1 MQPVDRHFIDILT
14 SWSGQPPR
22 AQGHVGSAPDL
33 QDLFDAQVCSRHVD
47 FTARELQQEGRAFY
61 TIGSAG
67 HEANAAVAMA
77 LRPSDPALLH
87 YRSGAFFV
95 ARAMQVPGHNPVED
109 LLASLMCSTKDPI
122 SGGRHK
128 VIGHPNL
135 AILPQTS
142 TIASHL
148 PRAVGM
154 AFTIDRGVV
163 DTPWP
168 KDAVVVAS
176 IGDASLNHSTALG
189 ALNAAGY
196 LTHQGA
202 PVPLLTVCEDNGIG
216 ISVPSPKGW
225 TARALQHLT
234 DIEYFFCSG
243 HDSQELLATACAA
256 TDFVRTSRRPA
267 VLHLETVRF
276 MGHAGSDVELAYRSN
291 AEIQADYDADPL
303 LITARSLVDLGVA
316 TPQTLLQRYE
326 EIRSHVL
333 SASKMGV
340 EHLCTAAEVMSPLQP
355 QSPREPA
362 HSLLASP
369 EGRAAA
375 FAGQLPEAGAPMT
388 LAMAINATL
397 TDLMAAQ
404 SGVLVFGEDVA
415 RKGGVYGVTRGLRSR
430 FGARRI
436 FDTLLDEQT
445 VLGTALGAAVCG
457 ALPIP
462 EIQYLAY
469 LHNAED
475 QLRGEAATLRFFSNG
490 QYENGMV
497 VRIPGL
503 AYQRGFGGHFHND
516 NSLAVL
522 RDIPGL
528 VLGVPARA
536 ADAPGMLRTMASL
549 ALSEGRVCVFVEPIA
564 IYHSRDLHDADGAW
578 LAHYSPTDQI
588 PQGVVGHYPATN
600 SGQPGNPPAQ
610 DTLIVTFGN
619 GLPMSLRA
627 RDRAANLGIQADV
640 IDLRWLVPLP
650 IDGLIAHSR
659 GRAKVIIADE
669 TRRSG
674 GVAESVAAA
683 LVDHGF
689 DGQII
694 RLNSEDSIIPLGP
707 AANTVLLSEDHIFE
721 ALMDRQER
729 LT

>member
-1 MQPVDRHFIDILT
+1 MQPVDRHFIDTLT
-14 SWSGQPPR
+14 NWSGQPPR
-22 AQGHVGSAPDL
+22 ARGQGVSAPEL
-33 QDLFDAQVCSRHVD
+33 QDLFDAQVSSRHVD
-47 FTARELQQEGRAFY
+47 FAARELQQQGRAFY

-87 YRSGAFFV
+87 YRSGAFYV
-95 ARAMQVPGHNPVED
+95 ARAMQGPGSTPVED
-109 LLASLMCSTKDPI
+109 LLASLMSSTKDPI

-128 VIGHPNL
+128 VIGHPKL
-135 AILPQTS
+135 TILPQTS

-154 AFTIDRGVV
+154 AFTIDRRVV
-163 DTPWP
+163 ETPWP
-168 KDAVVVAS
+168 EDAVVVAS

-216 ISVPSPKGW
+216 ISVPTPKGW

-234 DIEYFFCSG
+234 GVEYFFADG
-243 HDSQELLATACAA
+243 HDAQELLATASAA
-256 TDFVRTSRRPA
+256 ADFVRTSRRPA
-267 VLHLETVRF
+267 VLHLKTVRF

-303 LITARSLVDLGVA
+303 LATARSLVDLGVA
-316 TPQTLLQRYE
+316 TPQMILQRYE
-326 EIRSHVL
+326 EIRSHVD
-333 SASKMGV
+333 SASKAPV
-340 EHLCTAAEVMSPLQP
+340 EHLRTAAEVMTPLKP
-355 QSPREPA
+355 LPVEPPA
-362 HSLLASP
+362 TLLATS
-369 EGRAAA
+369 ELRSQA
-375 FAGQLPEAGAPMT
+375 FNDRLPESAGPMT

-397 TDLMAAQ
+397 TDLMAAH

-415 RKGGVYGVTRGLRSR
+415 RKGGVYGVTRGLRAR
-430 FGARRI
+430 FGARRV

-490 QYENGMV
+490 QFENGMV

-528 VLGVPARA
+528 VVGVPTCA
-536 ADAPGMLRTMASL
+536 ADAPGMVRTMASL
-549 ALSEGRVCVFVEPIA
+549 ALSEGRVCVLVEPIA
-564 IYHSRDLHDADGAW
+564 LYHSRDLHDADGAW
-578 LAHYSPTDQI
+578 LAEYSPTEKI
-588 PQGVVGHYPATN
+588 PLGGVGRYPAAN
-600 SGQPGNPPAQ
+600 SDQPHNQ

-627 RDRAANLGIQADV
+627 RDRAAALGILVDV
-640 IDLRWLVPLP
+640 IDLRWLTPLP
-650 IDGLIAHSR
+650 IDGLIAHST
-659 GRAKVIIADE
+659 GRARVIIADE

-674 GVAESVAAA
+674 GVAESVVAA

-689 DGQII
+689 DGEII

-707 AANTVLLSEDHIFE
+707 AANTVLLGEDTIFE
-721 ALMDRQER
+721 AIMDRQENV
-729 LT
+729 T